1 MPDRVS
7 DNGSLEDEPLPIPPS
22 SRHPANQPASRP
34 GGADPFRS
42 LRLRGG
48 DSSLGYDQDED
59 GASSVEDDVPPVQRR
74 TAVSRPRNGPVISG
88 FQPGAIV
95 RVKVENFVT
104 YEEAEFFLGPNLN
117 MVIGPN
123 GTGKSSLVCAICL
136 GLGYSSSVL
145 GRASAFGEF
154 VKHGKD
160 EAGIEVELQKLP
172 EHSEN
177 PVVGLSIRRE
187 DNSRKFTINGQRASH
202 KEIQKLMRSFKIQ
215 IDNLCQFLPQDKVAE
230 FAALSP
236 IELLE
241 KTLHAAAPEEMI
253 NWRAQLKDHF
263 RLQKDTEHNGEKI
276 REELR
281 KMEARQQVL
290 QADVEKLRERK
301 AIQEAIEDYNKLRV
315 VVKYYDARNRFKE
328 AKVRK
333 VEAERSLRRL
343 YDSVA
348 PALEAVNRKQEYQA
362 KIKLVVADRQRRLQ
376 TADAAANAAIG
387 QVEAVQAKCQELAG
401 RKEAEH
407 KSFVAKKQEIGRLR
421 KKITDLEASHRQV
434 PPEFDAA
441 DWNRKI
447 REQEHQQRE
456 KEAVAGEAGEEM
468 KRLRIKAGE
477 TREQLSR
484 LQTSVQELDSQQGQL
499 LNQLKRIN
507 SDVARGWEWLK
518 DNQQSFEKEVFGP
531 PMLTCSVKDKRY
543 TDLVQS
549 ILQADDFLC
558 FTAQTKEDHK
568 RLSNQFYG
576 EMGLSV
582 TIRSCFTQYSAFKPP
597 LAKEELSSLG
607 FDGYVSDY
615 LDGPEPVLAMLCSER
630 KMHASAVSIQDI
642 TDEQFDQ
649 IQRAEKLIQF
659 AAGRQ
664 LYRIT
669 RRREYGPGAVST
681 RVTQFAKGRFWADQP
696 VDAAEKTE
704 LRQKIEELTS
714 QRAAMK
720 QHYDTLEAKF
730 NEAMAEKQQIS
741 DKIAEL
747 RSAKNELQREHTKWQ
762 ALPDKIGMD
771 QTALEKAKA
780 VLQHHKQIMGI
791 RKAREA
797 LLEAQIVLLEAESEV
812 GVLKAKNSEITQQL
826 EESKRSL
833 KQIIDELNQQRNI
846 AAEAKDEAVSILT
859 EENKD
864 ELRDKAMGKTVE
876 DIDQAIQVE
885 KTKLEVI
892 QASNPAALEEY
903 ERYAA
908 RIERERVNQANHE
921 IKMAELDER
930 IRNVKSQWEPR
941 LDQLVSQIN
950 DAFSYNFEQISCA
963 GEVGVHKD
971 EDFEKWAI
979 EIRRAVSTIFYLM
992 ALQSMAQAPFRVVD
1006 EINQGMDPRNERMVH
1021 ERMVEVACR
1030 EHTSQ
1035 YFLITPKLLSG
1046 LRYDERM
1053 RVHTIVSGEHV
1064 DSRGTEKMNFA
1075 NFVNIQRRL
1084 AVR

>member
-1 MPDRVS
+1 MPDHVPDDESR
-7 DNGSLEDEPLPIPPS
+7 EEEPLPVPS
-22 SRHPANQPASRP
+22 PQHPANQLASLP

-48 DSSLGYDQDED
+48 ESSLGYDEDDDE
-59 GASSVEDDVPPVQRR
+59 ASSVENDVASASRR
-74 TAVSRPRNGPVISG
+74 TALSRPRNGPAVSG

-136 GLGYSSSVL
+136 GLGYSSNVL

-172 EHSEN
+172 EHSQN
-177 PVVGLSIRRE
+177 PIVGLSIRRE
-187 DNSRKFTINGQRASH
+187 DNGRKFTINGQKVSH
-202 KEIQKLMRSFKIQ
+202 REIQKLMRSFRIQ

-230 FAALSP
+230 FAALTP

-253 NWRAQLKDHF
+253 SWRAQLKDHF
-263 RLQKDTEHNGEKI
+263 KLQKDTEHNGEKI

-301 AIQEAIEDYNKLRV
+301 AIQESIEDYNKLRV
-315 VVKYYDARNRFKE
+315 VVKYYDARNKFKE

-333 VEAERSLRRL
+333 VDAERSLKRL
-343 YDSVA
+343 YASVA

-362 KIKLVVADRQRRLQ
+362 KVKLVVTDRQRRLQ
-376 TADAAANAAIG
+376 AADAAANAAIG
-387 QVEAVQAKCQELAG
+387 QVEAVQAKSQELAG
-401 RKEAEH
+401 RKEAEQAN
-407 KSFVAKKQEIGRLR
+407 FVAKRQELGRLR
-421 KKITDLEASHRQV
+421 KKITDLEADYRRS

-447 REQEHQQRE
+447 VSLLFDRDAHRIFILTIRVQREQEHQVRE
-456 KEAVAGEAGEEM
+456 KEKESAEAAEER
-468 KRLRIKAGE
+468 KRLRLNATE
-477 TREQLSR
+477 SREQLMR
-484 LQTSVQELDSQQGQL
+484 LQASVQELDSQQGQL
-499 LNQLKRIN
+499 LTQLRRIN
-507 SDVARGWEWLK
+507 NDVARGWEWLK

-558 FTAQTKEDHK
+558 FTAQTREDHK
-568 RLSNQFYG
+568 KLSNQFYS

-597 LAKEELSSLG
+597 LPKEELSNLG

-630 KMHASAVSIQDI
+630 KMHASAVSIKDI

-649 IQRAEKLIQF
+649 VQRGEKLIQF

-704 LRQKIEELTS
+704 LQRKIEDLTA
-714 QRAAMK
+714 QRATMK
-720 QHYDTLEAKF
+720 EHYDAADAKY
-730 NEAMAEKQQIS
+730 
-741 DKIAEL
+741 
-747 RSAKNELQREHTKWQ
+747 T
-762 ALPDKIGMD
+762 
-771 QTALEKAKA
+771 
-780 VLQHHKQIMGI
+780 
-791 RKAREA
+791 
-797 LLEAQIVLLEAESEV
+797 EAEAERQRILHKIVCYPPMVHPV
-812 GVLKAKNSEITQQL
+812 GSDPADIRVDGITVC
-826 EESKRSL
+826 EKR
-833 KQIIDELNQQRNI
+833 
-846 AAEAKDEAVSILT
+846 AATRVHKVADVAGQ
-859 EENKD
+859 D
-864 ELRDKAMGKTVE
+864 RYG
-876 DIDQAIQVE
+876 
-885 KTKLEVI
+885 
-892 QASNPAALEEY
+892 
-903 ERYAA
+903 YAA
-908 RIERERVNQANHE
+908 
-921 IKMAELDER
+921 
-930 IRNVKSQWEPR
+930 
-941 LDQLVSQIN
+941 
-950 DAFSYNFEQISCA
+950 
-963 GEVGVHKD
+963 
-971 EDFEKWAI
+971 
-979 EIRRAVSTIFYLM
+979 
-992 ALQSMAQAPFRVVD
+992 
-1006 EINQGMDPRNERMVH
+1006 
-1021 ERMVEVACR
+1021 
-1030 EHTSQ
+1030 
-1035 YFLITPKLLSG
+1035 
-1046 LRYDERM
+1046 
-1053 RVHTIVSGEHV
+1053 
-1064 DSRGTEKMNFA
+1064 
-1075 NFVNIQRRL
+1075 
-1084 AVR
+1084 